1 MRIPKIFSKK
11 TPKTNKV
18 PTFAGGR
25 EAGSKGRVIQSPHTY
40 LLSEFLR
47 MLQAVGESSWVRPG
61 SVLPVNT
68 HHGRCG
74 GETLEQHRFRP
85 LGNEQCAS
93 PTGKG
98 LHTRGPPA
106 ALSASEPGAPA
117 ARGNKAN
124 SSCPSERGRDHGEGA
139 PRGKRGRVRC
149 RVLWASGSGSC
160 PPPGRGRLSERVM
173 VQKEEQTQARGQRTA
188 GAAACGRQGMQKGV
202 RETGDGGFP
211 GGSVVNSLLPT
222 QERWV
227 HLGRPQ
233 TPRSS

>member
-1 MRIPKIFSKK
+1 MPK
-11 TPKTNKV
+11 
-18 PTFAGGR
+18 FAGGR

-61 SVLPVNT
+61 SALPVST

-85 LGNEQCAS
+85 LGNEQSAS

-106 ALSASEPGAPA
+106 ALSASGPGAPA

-124 SSCPSERGRDHGEGA
+124 SSCPSERGRDHGAGA
-139 PRGKRGRVRC
+139 PSGKRGR
-149 RVLWASGSGSC
+149 SQ
-160 PPPGRGRLSERVM
+160 
-173 VQKEEQTQARGQRTA
+173 VQGALGIQVGGLPSARTRKA
-188 GAAACGRQGMQKGV
+188 
-202 RETGDGGFP
+202 
-211 GGSVVNSLLPT
+211 L
-222 QERWV
+222 
-227 HLGRPQ
+227 
-233 TPRSS
+233 